1 MRGKLF
7 LGAVAAA
14 TMLFGG
20 AVHAQETEKAKA
32 CAAMDDGGKRL
43 LCYDAIFR
51 LDIKPTA
58 TPEPPASKGKWQGR
72 TEKNK
77 LTDKTD
83 VFVSVNSNEPVP
95 ARFGG
100 DGALAT
106 LLLRCQNNTT
116 SMTVWFGGQF
126 MASSGGFD
134 RVTYRIDDAAAQ
146 DDRWEESTNNEHM
159 GLWNGG
165 RSIPLIK
172 ALFGHKTFLL
182 QATPFNES
190 SITLSFDIAG
200 VEQAVTDLRA
210 ACGW

>member
-1 MRGKLF
+1 M
-7 LGAVAAA
+7 LGRFTVGIMVAA
-14 TMLFGG
+14 MLSAGAAGG
-20 AVHAQETEKAKA
+20 QELEKAKA
-32 CAAMDDGGKRL
+32 CAASDDGNERL

-58 TPEPPASKGKWQGR
+58 APEPPANKGKWQGR

-106 LLLRCQNNTT
+106 LMLRCRDNTT

-134 RVTYRIDDAAAQ
+134 RVTYRIDDAPAK

-172 ALFGHKTFLL
+172 ALFDHKTFLL

-200 VEQAVTDLRA
+200 VEQAVTELRA